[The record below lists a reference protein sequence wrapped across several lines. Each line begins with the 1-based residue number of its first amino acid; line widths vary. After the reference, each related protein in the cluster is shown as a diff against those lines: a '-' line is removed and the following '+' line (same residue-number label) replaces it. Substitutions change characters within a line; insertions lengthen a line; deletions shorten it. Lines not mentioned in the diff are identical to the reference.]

1 MFGLL
6 WEIASHRML
15 MHLFLGLAV
24 EMILLALVKSL
35 RISFFYYEIF
45 LGGVGLDEILYT
57 SKNEPLTD
65 IVYNSLHESYTVYMI
80 RMYFV

>member
-45 LGGVGLDEILYT
+45 FGGGLEEVLYT

-65 IVYNSLHESYTVYMI
+65 IVYNSLHELYTVYMI